1 MYASDSPSEILG
13 GVPAPPRQ
21 RSEGSIALRVETSG
35 GGSRVTRLA
44 EGGASRIR
52 IPRAE
57 HGLDAVML
65 NVAGGLACGDRMTVS
80 VEAGPDSAV
89 ALSTPGAERVYR
101 SDGATTHVET
111 RLSVEAGATLGWLP
125 QETILFDRSRLSRR
139 LDADVASDGRLL
151 VYEAL
156 VFGRV
161 ARGETVEGGMLDDRW
176 RVRRGGG
183 LVFAETLSF
192 VGPIREILA
201 KRTVA
206 AGSVALA
213 TLLYVAPDAEARL
226 AAVREALEHHAVEAG
241 ASAWNG
247 MLVLRLLSPFGERLR
262 DAAHAVLPLLL
273 ARPLPRVWSC

>member
-13 GVPAPPRQ
+13 GVPAPRRQ
-21 RSEGSIALRVETSG
+21 RSEGSIALRVEASG
-35 GGSRVTRLA
+35 GVSRVIRLA

-52 IPRAE
+52 MPRAE

-101 SDGATTHVET
+101 SDGAATHVET
-111 RLSVEAGATLGWLP
+111 RLSVEAGATMGWLP
-125 QETILFDRSRLSRR
+125 QETILFDRSSLSRR
-139 LDADVASDGRLL
+139 LDADVALDGRLL

-183 LVFAETLSF
+183 LV
-192 VGPIREILA
+192 
-201 KRTVA
+201 
-206 AGSVALA
+206 
-213 TLLYVAPDAEARL
+213 
-226 AAVREALEHHAVEAG
+226 
-241 ASAWNG
+241 
-247 MLVLRLLSPFGERLR
+247 
-262 DAAHAVLPLLL
+262 
-273 ARPLPRVWSC
+273 